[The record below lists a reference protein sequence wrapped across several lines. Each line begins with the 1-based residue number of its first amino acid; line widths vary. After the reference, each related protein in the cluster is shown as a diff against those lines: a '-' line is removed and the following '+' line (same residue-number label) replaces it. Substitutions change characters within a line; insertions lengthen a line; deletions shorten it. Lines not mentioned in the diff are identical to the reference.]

1 MSEQKN
7 NSPDHRPERLQ
18 HLADEEL
25 TSLFEKFPLS
35 VNLRWEMIRRNLS
48 KGEMSKEEIA
58 DQSIYM
64 NDRLSYFRSVEQI
77 SQNSQNGKGEAKKI
91 EESAPLD
98 SPEEPSADLPTSS
111 QSEEENTDSNPPL
124 RREEKQEN
132 KGEDFEGIQQKT
144 TARKE
149 PWETRVEA
157 GGSDFIGWLKSL
169 DNSQRAETAEKDDAG
184 EEPGITQAPEKEEIE
199 PAKDEKK
206 IKVRKKKKKKKKKT
220 KSKGKS
226 PKELELQPDIATET
240 LANLLASQGH
250 REEANE
256 MYRLLSLKY
265 PEKSSYFAAKI
276 KKT

>member
-7 NSPDHRPERLQ
+7 NNPDHRPEKLQ
-18 HLADEEL
+18 QLTDEEL
-25 TSLFEKFPLS
+25 TSLFERFPLS
-35 VNLRWEMIRRNLS
+35 VNLRWEVIRRNLS
-48 KGEMSKEEIA
+48 KGELSKEEIA

-64 NDRLSYFRSVEQI
+64 NDRLSYFRSVEQL
-77 SQNSQNGKGEAKKI
+77 SQNSNNGQGESKKV
-91 EESAPLD
+91 EESELSE
-98 SPEEPSADLPTSS
+98 SPEEPSEDLPDSS
-111 QSEEENTDSNPPL
+111 QSEEENSGSTPPV
-124 RREEKQEN
+124 REEKDQG
-132 KGEDFEGIQQKT
+132 KKEDIEGIQQKT

-157 GGSDFIGWLKSL
+157 GGSDFVGWLKSL
-169 DNSQRAETAEKDDAG
+169 DHSRQTETEEKDVAG
-184 EEPGITQAPEKEEIE
+184 EEPGITHTPEKEEFE
-199 PAKDEKK
+199 PDKDEEK
-206 IKVRKKKKKKKKKT
+206 IKAKKKKKKKKKKA
-220 KSKGKS
+220 KSKSKS